1 MNRIRA
7 VILALVAF
15 ATTATA
21 CTPTELNEWQQRTGI
36 DLSADHEQQILECS
50 AAKAEADTLA
60 PEHDY
65 LDLDTPMRVY
75 ELIARGCRRWSDAD
89 IANWAPGVRAVMNR
103 ESAGCYNLRRG
114 ATFADH
120 TGAGCALKPIFD
132 KDGVLVG
139 YANGPYT
146 DSGYGQVLMGVHRKW
161 LCAQE
166 GLCTPEDVIATPSSS
181 MTAFLAL
188 IERAG
193 RQGWCWT
200 AKLRRG
206 AVCRLMENLPIPR
219 RQP

>member
-120 TGAGCALKPIFD
+120 TGAGCAI
-132 KDGVLVG
+132 GRQ
-139 YANGPYT
+139 GPYT

-193 RQGWCWT
+193 RQGWCYS

-206 AVCRLMENLPIPR
+206 AICQSMANIPIPKR
-219 RQP
+219 GT

>member
-120 TGAGCALKPIFD
+120 TGAGCAI
-132 KDGVLVG
+132 GRQ
-139 YANGPYT
+139 GPYT
-146 DSGYGQVLMGVHRKW
+146 DSGYGQVLMSVHRKW

-193 RQGWCWT
+193 RQGWCYS

-206 AVCRLMENLPIPR
+206 AICQSMANIPIPKR
-219 RQP
+219 GT

>member
-36 DLSADHEQQILECS
+36 DLSADHEQQIIECS

-75 ELIARGCRRWSDAD
+75 ELIARGCRRWSEQD

-114 ATFADH
+114 ASFADH
-120 TGAGCALKPIFD
+120 TGAGCAI
-132 KDGVLVG
+132 GRQ
-139 YANGPYT
+139 GPYT
-146 DSGYGQVLMGVHRKW
+146 DSGYGQVLMSVHRKW

-193 RQGWCWT
+193 RQGWCYS

-206 AVCRLMENLPIPR
+206 AICQSMANIPIPKR
-219 RQP
+219 GT

>member
-15 ATTATA
+15 ATTATS
-21 CTPTELNEWQQRTGI
+21 CTPHDLAEWQQVTGI
-36 DLSADHEQQILECS
+36 DLSPEHEQQIIDCS
-50 AAKAEADTLA
+50 TAKAEADALA

-75 ELIARGCRRWSDAD
+75 ELIARGCRRWTEQD

-114 ATFADH
+114 ASFADH
-120 TGAGCALKPIFD
+120 TGAGCAI
-132 KDGVLVG
+132 GRQ
-139 YANGPYT
+139 GPYT
-146 DSGYGQVLMGVHRKW
+146 DSGYGQVLMSVHRKW

-193 RQGWCWT
+193 RQGWCYS

-206 AVCRLMENLPIPR
+206 AICQSMANIPIPKR
-219 RQP
+219 GT

>member
-75 ELIARGCRRWSDAD
+75 ELIARGCRRWTEQD

-114 ATFADH
+114 ASFADH
-120 TGAGCALKPIFD
+120 TGAGCAI
-132 KDGVLVG
+132 GRQ
-139 YANGPYT
+139 GPYT
-146 DSGYGQVLMGVHRKW
+146 DSGYGQVLMSVHRSW
-161 LCAQE
+161 LCPQE
-166 GLCTPEDVIATPSSS
+166 GLCTPDDVIATPSSS

-206 AVCRLMENLPIPR
+206 AICQSMANIPIPKR
-219 RQP
+219 GT

>member
-7 VILALVAF
+7 VIVALVAF
-15 ATTATA
+15 ATITTS
-21 CTPTELNEWQQRTGI
+21 CTPHDLAEWQQVTGI
-36 DLSADHEQQILECS
+36 DLSPEHEQQILDCS
-50 AAKAEADTLA
+50 TAKAEADALA

-75 ELIARGCRRWSDAD
+75 ELIARGCRRWTEQD

-114 ATFADH
+114 ASFADH
-120 TGAGCALKPIFD
+120 TGAGCAI
-132 KDGVLVG
+132 GRQ
-139 YANGPYT
+139 GPYT
-146 DSGYGQVLMGVHRKW
+146 DSGYGQVLMSVHRKW

-206 AVCRLMENLPIPR
+206 AICQSMANIPIPKR
-219 RQP
+219 GT

>member
-7 VILALVAF
+7 VIVALVAF
-15 ATTATA
+15 ATITTS
-21 CTPTELNEWQQRTGI
+21 CTPHDLAEWQQVTGI
-36 DLSADHEQQILECS
+36 DLSPEHEQQILDCS
-50 AAKAEADTLA
+50 TAKAEADALA

-75 ELIARGCRRWSDAD
+75 ELIARGCRRWTEQD

-114 ATFADH
+114 ASFADH
-120 TGAGCALKPIFD
+120 TGAGCAI
-132 KDGVLVG
+132 GRQ
-139 YANGPYT
+139 GPYT

-193 RQGWCWT
+193 RQGWCYS

-206 AVCRLMENLPIPR
+206 AICQSMANIPIPKR
-219 RQP
+219 GT

>member
-7 VILALVAF
+7 VIVALVAF
-15 ATTATA
+15 ATITTS
-21 CTPTELNEWQQRTGI
+21 CTPHDLAEWQQVTGI
-36 DLSADHEQQILECS
+36 DLSPEHEQQILDCS
-50 AAKAEADTLA
+50 TAKAEADALA

-75 ELIARGCRRWSDAD
+75 ELIARGCRRWTEQD

-114 ATFADH
+114 ASFADH
-120 TGAGCALKPIFD
+120 TGAGCAI
-132 KDGVLVG
+132 GRQ
-139 YANGPYT
+139 GPYT
-146 DSGYGQVLMGVHRKW
+146 DSGYGQVLMSVHRKW

-193 RQGWCWT
+193 RQGWCYS

-206 AVCRLMENLPIPR
+206 AICQSMANIPIPKR
-219 RQP
+219 GT

>member
-114 ATFADH
+114 ASFADH
-120 TGAGCALKPIFD
+120 TGAGCAI
-132 KDGVLVG
+132 GRQ
-139 YANGPYT
+139 GPYT
-146 DSGYGQVLMGVHRKW
+146 DSGYGQVLMSVHRKW

-206 AVCRLMENLPIPR
+206 AVCRLMANIPIPKR
-219 RQP
+219 GT

>member
-7 VILALVAF
+7 VIVALVAF
-15 ATTATA
+15 ATIATS
-21 CTPTELNEWQQRTGI
+21 CTPHDLAEWQQVTGI
-36 DLSADHEQQILECS
+36 DLSPEHEQQILDCS
-50 AAKAEADTLA
+50 TAKAEADALA

-75 ELIARGCRRWSDAD
+75 ELIARGCRRWSEQD

-114 ATFADH
+114 ASFADH
-120 TGAGCALKPIFD
+120 TGAGCAI
-132 KDGVLVG
+132 GRQ
-139 YANGPYT
+139 GPYT
-146 DSGYGQVLMGVHRKW
+146 DSGYGQVLMSVHRKW

-193 RQGWCWT
+193 RQGWCFT

-206 AVCRLMENLPIPR
+206 AVCQSMANIPIPKR
-219 RQP
+219 GT